1 MEKKTEKINIW
12 RILIYFIIYSFIGF
26 VVETLFAL
34 VNYNV
39 LESRKSFLYGPFCG
53 IYGVGAVVLILVL
66 RLFNKNNYTLF
77 LGGCITGSII
87 EYIMSFLGEILFGAR
102 WWDYS
107 KRLLNINGRICLL
120 YSIFWGVLSLI
131 LIRIINPTIDKFIDY
146 IKSKI
151 NLRILKIL
159 TSIAMILMIF
169 NVIASGIA
177 MELFL
182 IRMSVENNLNIK
194 NKPKTIEQYNKIY
207 GNKKRSELIQKY
219 WGDEKMIKTYPN
231 LTIQLEDGNVVYI
244 KDLLPNVKTYIY
256 KFDEN

>member
-1 MEKKTEKINIW
+1 
-12 RILIYFIIYSFIGF
+12 
-26 VVETLFAL
+26 
-34 VNYNV
+34 
-39 LESRKSFLYGPFCG
+39 
-53 IYGVGAVVLILVL
+53 
-66 RLFNKNNYTLF
+66 
-77 LGGCITGSII
+77 
-87 EYIMSFLGEILFGAR
+87 
-102 WWDYS
+102 
-107 KRLLNINGRICLL
+107 
-120 YSIFWGVLSLI
+120 
-131 LIRIINPTIDKFIDY
+131 
-146 IKSKI
+146 
-151 NLRILKIL
+151 
-159 TSIAMILMIF
+159 MIF

-207 GNKKRSELIQKY
+207 GNKKRSELIQKF

>member
-207 GNKKRSELIQKY
+207 GNKKSSELIQKF